1 MIPIRDTLPARRPAW
16 VLWFLILLNGVGFAA
31 EIRAGSLIEQFVSR
45 YAVVPADWLVG
56 SSSDFFDWP
65 HLFLT
70 LITCQF
76 LHASWFHLLSNML
89 YLWIFGNNVE
99 DRLGHFRF
107 LLLYL
112 GCGALAAVA
121 QIVVTPRS
129 FVPMVGASGAIAGV
143 LGAYFLLFPTARVV
157 TLIPLGLWWETIEI
171 PAFIFLGLWF
181 FLQWASG
188 LSSIGQVS
196 EAGGVAFWA
205 HIGGF
210 VSGMIGSVILLPRSA
225 RRA

>member
-16 VLWFLILLNGVGFAA
+16 VMWFLILLNGLGFAA
-31 EIRAGSLIEQFVSR
+31 EIHAGPLIEHFVSR

-56 SSSDFFDWP
+56 SSSDFFDLP

-76 LHASWFHLLSNML
+76 LHANWFHLLSNML

-112 GCGALAAVA
+112 GCGAIAGVA

-171 PAFIFLGLWF
+171 PAFIFLGIWF